1 MLPKTIRTISERIA
15 IAALLA
21 AVPGVQASPS
31 DAVVAQATLVIGQ
44 ARIVHA
50 DGRSSW
56 VERGSTIR
64 VGDAIHTELGGHVHL
79 RFVDGA
85 LVSVRPSS
93 RMQIQSYAY
102 SADQPQ
108 AGAIKFKLEE
118 GVMRSITGQW
128 GGAARERFRLNTPL
142 AAIGV
147 KGTDFVVKAN
157 DHSTAAAVFTGAITV
172 ASLQGECG
180 RGLGSC
186 QDGRLL
192 SADMKGQMI
201 EMLRLQGMPQLAPA
215 EDFMVA
221 SLPQAVAR
229 TGVDH
234 RARPLGDAA
243 TLAAAADKPLLSE
256 SRLAGA
262 VTSALAETQAS
273 DAGTLHWGR
282 YAWAQPLSGDSF
294 SQQVDA
300 AMLSAHERLAGN
312 GAYTLLRKME
322 GSQPIAYAPGA
333 GVAQFQLTGAAASVV
348 RPADQPLE
356 PVSISAATLK
366 VDFDKSRFDTR
377 LQVQGPQ
384 LGQDVVQA
392 AGSIDALGQMRAA
405 SGNVSVQGGL
415 SGNGRE
421 AGYLFQKAVPSGML
435 QGMTLWGR

>member
-1 MLPKTIRTISERIA
+1 MLSKAIRTISERTV

-21 AVPGVQASPS
+21 AVPGVQASSP

-50 DGRSSW
+50 DGRSAW

-64 VGDAIHTELGGHVHL
+64 VGDSIHTELGGHVHL

-229 TGVDH
+229 SGVDH
-234 RARPLGDAA
+234 RDRALG
-243 TLAAAADKPLLSE
+243 TLVAAADKPLLSE

-262 VTSALAETQAS
+262 VTSALAETRPS

-312 GAYTLLRKME
+312 GAHTLLRKME
-322 GSQPIAYAPGA
+322 GGQPIAYAPGA

-384 LGQDVVQA
+384 LGQDMVQA
-392 AGSIDALGQMRAA
+392 SGSIDALGQMRAA

-415 SGNGRE
+415 SSNGRE
-421 AGYLFQKAVPSGML
+421 AGYLFQKPVSSGML
-435 QGMTLWGR
+435 QGATLWGR